1 MNHSFK
7 IALWTFRITLCCH
20 LKLLRFSDDIIS
32 LCCMSGVH
40 WIASSQTSHV
50 ESLTPAWLYLE
61 TSYTQPWSLD
71 TGRRQGPLVVSHWAW
86 AHRLGWHRGL
96 TEHPLS
102 LGTRL
107 PPTFRS
113 LLSAFSFLTSETLWF
128 SCWFWLIAPPI
139 HTFQKAL
146 SSRVLFSVKS
156 LSRRCCAPSESQSPA
171 QCWRCLRAGPSLFW
185 GLFTQPLVVHAPWL
199 RPGPCSCD
207 FPLSPSLQ
215 PLQCEAAQSHS
226 ICNPA
231 LFVLNTTHC
240 HPGYNPFTRF
250 RLSDCLPSREDEPL
264 LQILLAYHCV
274 STPVLTHRTQKHQ
287 HLLAGWGRTTAGKG
301 AGWLTPAL
309 QGREHRAC
317 HWSWTGDEWAERK
330 QGPNM
335 CSSLG
340 S

>member
-1 MNHSFK
+1 M
-7 IALWTFRITLCCH
+7 
-20 LKLLRFSDDIIS
+20 
-32 LCCMSGVH
+32 
-40 WIASSQTSHV
+40 
-50 ESLTPAWLYLE
+50 
-61 TSYTQPWSLD
+61 
-71 TGRRQGPLVVSHWAW
+71 SHWAC
-86 AHRLGWHRGL
+86 AHRLGGHRGL

-107 PPTFRS
+107 PLTFRS

-156 LSRRCCAPSESQSPA
+156 LSRRCCAPSESQSPP

-185 GLFTQPLVVHAPWL
+185 GLFTQPLMVHAPWF

-240 HPGYNPFTRF
+240 HPGYNPFTCF
-250 RLSDCLPSREDEPL
+250 RLSDCPPPREDEPL
-264 LQILLAYHCV
+264 LQISLAYHCV
-274 STPVLTHRTQKHQ
+274 STPVLTRRTQKHQ
-287 HLLAGWGRTTAGKG
+287 HLLAGWGRTHCRQGSGVTDTSAARRGTQSLSLMLDWRWVGRGKTGPEHVLPSWLLSPCSHPWTHLLSASLTLMAFSFHIAQEDFKYRAHRLQPAGSS
-301 AGWLTPAL
+301 WWVLC
-309 QGREHRAC
+309 RR
-317 HWSWTGDEWAERK
+317 WSHYEAVIFPK
-330 QGPNM
+330 CAVQKL
-335 CSSLG
+335 LG
-340 S
+340 IDLSP